1 MKNIHGKKAVAD
13 YIDTGE
19 ESIALFYLSYVLSK
33 CEEKKQEYLQE
44 IKDHLNRIEQA
55 EQQQEESQGN
65 IKMIRNILM
74 VE

>member
-1 MKNIHGKKAVAD
+1 MTNIHGKKVTD
-13 YIDTGE
+13 YAESGE
-19 ESIALFYLSYVLSK
+19 ESTALFYLSYVLSE